1 MNDVAVRHA
10 QPSTDTR
17 ALVQTF
23 HDRLGAIRTQVRK
36 IIVGQDEVVDH
47 LLLTLLV
54 GGHCLITGMP
64 GTAKTLLVR
73 TLAQALGLTFK
84 RIQFTPDLMP
94 TDVTGTDI
102 IEEDIT
108 TGHRR
113 WTFVPGPI
121 FANVLLADEINRTP
135 PKTQAALLE
144 AMQEHSV
151 TVRGTTHTLE
161 RAVLRARDAEPD
173 RAGRHLSAAGS
184 AARPLPVQR
193 AARLPE
199 RRGRD
204 GSRRSQHHAH
214 GAAGDRRPAR
224 APRRSCSSSGWCGR
238 CRCRRKFAQ
247 ARGELV
253 RATRPNEPGAPEGVR
268 RYVRYGA
275 SVRATQF
282 LCLAAKA
289 RALMAGRYHVTE
301 EDLRALA
308 LPVLRHRV
316 LTNYQAESD
325 GKTVDDVLREVIA
338 AGERR
343 TALNRAAAARRR
355 SPGSRTS
362 SWWRARPWR
371 AFSPACIARRTS
383 ASARSSR
390 SIAPTSKATI
400 RASST
405 GTSTR
410 APSAPTSA
418 ATKARPTRG

>member
-1 MNDVAVRHA
+1 MNSE
-10 QPSTDTR
+10 STERAPDALATGEAR

-23 HDRLGAIRTQVRK
+23 HDRIAAIRAQVRRV
-36 IIVGQDEVVDH
+36 IVGQDDVVDH

-73 TLAQALGLTFK
+73 TLAGALGLTFK

-121 FANVLLADEINRTP
+121 FTNVLLADEVNRTP

-151 TVRGTTHTLE
+151 TVRGTTHALKPPFFVLATQNPIELE
-161 RAVLRARDAEPD
+161 GTYPLPEAQLDRFLFNVLLDYLSVEDEIDVVERNTTRMQPPRVEACTNADEILQFQWLVRQVPVAAAVNRRAV
-173 RAGRHLSAAGS
+173 
-184 AARPLPVQR
+184 
-193 AARLPE
+193 
-199 RRGRD
+199 
-204 GSRRSQHHAH
+204 
-214 GAAGDRRPAR
+214 
-224 APRRSCSSSGWCGR
+224 
-238 CRCRRKFAQ
+238 
-247 ARGELV
+247 ELV
-253 RATRPNEPGAPEGVR
+253 RATRPIETSAPDAVR

-289 RALMAGRYHVTE
+289 RALMDGRYHVTE

-325 GKTVDDVLREVIA
+325 GKSVDDVLREVIA
-338 AGERR
+338 
-343 TALNRAAAARRR
+343 
-355 SPGSRTS
+355 
-362 SWWRARPWR
+362 
-371 AFSPACIARRTS
+371 
-383 ASARSSR
+383 
-390 SIAPTSKATI
+390 
-400 RASST
+400 
-405 GTSTR
+405 
-410 APSAPTSA
+410 
-418 ATKARPTRG
+418 

>member
-1 MNDVAVRHA
+1 MSDPNNMTTSAE
-10 QPSTDTR
+10 TR
-17 ALVQTF
+17 AIVDKF
-23 HDRLGAIRTQVRK
+23 HQRLGAIREQVRK

-73 TLAQALGLTFK
+73 TMVNALGLTFK

-144 AMQEHSV
+144 AMQELSC
-151 TVRGTTHTLE
+151 TVRGTTHKLAPPFFVLATQNPIELE
-161 RAVLRARDAEPD
+161 GTYPLPEAQLDRFLFNVLLDY
-173 RAGRHLSAAGS
+173 LSAADEVAVVDRNTTS
-184 AARPLPVQR
+184 MT
-193 AARLPE
+193 LPE
-199 RRGRD
+199 ISPCTNAEEILQFQWLTRQVPIAEDVRR
-204 GSRRSQHHAH
+204 
-214 GAAGDRRPAR
+214 R
-224 APRRSCSSSGWCGR
+224 AV
-238 CRCRRKFAQ
+238 
-247 ARGELV
+247 EMV
-253 RATRPNEPGAPEGVR
+253 RATRPTEANAPDAVR

-289 RALMAGRYHVTE
+289 RALMNRRYHVTE
-301 EDLRALA
+301 DDLRGLV

-325 GKTVDDVLREVIA
+325 GVGVDHVLREIVKIGA
-338 AGERR
+338 
-343 TALNRAAAARRR
+343 
-355 SPGSRTS
+355 
-362 SWWRARPWR
+362 
-371 AFSPACIARRTS
+371 
-383 ASARSSR
+383 
-390 SIAPTSKATI
+390 
-400 RASST
+400 
-405 GTSTR
+405 
-410 APSAPTSA
+410 
-418 ATKARPTRG
+418 

>member
-1 MNDVAVRHA
+1 MNDVAGNKL
-10 QPSTDTR
+10 TDAEAER
-17 ALVQTF
+17 EVEAF
-23 HDRLGAIRTQVRK
+23 HSRLGAIRTEVRK
-36 IIVGQDEVVDH
+36 IIVGQDDVVDH

-73 TLAQALGLTFK
+73 TLAYALGLKFK

-121 FANVLLADEINRTP
+121 FTNVLLADEVNRTP

-151 TVRGTTHTLE
+151 TVRGTTNALTPPFFVLATQNPIELE
-161 RAVLRARDAEPD
+161 GTYPLPEAQLDRFLFNVLLDYLNPADEMEVVDRNTSRMDLPEITACTTAEEIVRFQWLVRQVP
-173 RAGRHLSAAGS
+173 LSAQVREDAVM
-184 AARPLPVQR
+184 LI
-193 AARLPE
+193 
-199 RRGRD
+199 
-204 GSRRSQHHAH
+204 
-214 GAAGDRRPAR
+214 
-224 APRRSCSSSGWCGR
+224 
-238 CRCRRKFAQ
+238 
-247 ARGELV
+247 
-253 RATRPNEPGAPEGVR
+253 RATRPTESIAPDGVR

-289 RALMAGRYHVTE
+289 RALMAGRYHVTG

-325 GKTVDDVLREVIA
+325 GKSVDEVLLEVV
-338 AGERR
+338 
-343 TALNRAAAARRR
+343 NR
-355 SPGSRTS
+355 
-362 SWWRARPWR
+362 
-371 AFSPACIARRTS
+371 
-383 ASARSSR
+383 
-390 SIAPTSKATI
+390 
-400 RASST
+400 
-405 GTSTR
+405 
-410 APSAPTSA
+410 
-418 ATKARPTRG
+418 